1 VTDYKIAKLR
11 CPVVLTL
18 TDGQELRGDVF
29 VQPVSR
35 FRPEPQGAAD
45 FLNEDDPYFA
55 LVQASPNP
63 ALLIAKDSVRRA
75 EAPLPEGDDTLEFPR
90 VGMNVEITM
99 LGGEVCTG
107 SLFPDMRAERA
118 RLLDFLNSYTYR
130 FLAIFDPHKV
140 TLVHRQAIAHA
151 REID

>member
-1 VTDYKIAKLR
+1 MTDYKIAKLR
-11 CPVVLTL
+11 CPVVVMLA
-18 TDGQELRGDVF
+18 DGVEMRGDIF

-55 LVQASPNP
+55 LVQGPGAAS
-63 ALLIAKDSVRRA
+63 LIAKDNVRRA

-90 VGMNVEITM
+90 IGMNVEITL
-99 LGGEVCTG
+99 LGGEICAG

-118 RLLDFLNSYTYR
+118 RLLDFLNSYTPR
-130 FLAIFDPHKV
+130 FLAIFDSHKV
-140 TLVHRQAIAHA
+140 MLVNRQAIAHV